1 VRKHHREAGSG
12 KALAR
17 RYDAVIVGAGSADC
31 VVARHLVDGADA
43 TVPLLH
49 AGGSVMPTIPSASTN
64 AFSIMIDEC
73 ASRLHER
80 CARRFHRDRHTE
92 ARLRLSVDPVLF
104 VFRVDA
110 KDWLADLLNCVRF
123 LQVPLPPFPWNSL
136 CPSLW

>member
-1 VRKHHREAGSG
+1 MRKHHRQAGSG

-43 TVPLLH
+43 TVLLLH

-64 AFSIMIDEC
+64 ALSIMIGEC

-80 CARRFHRDRHTE
+80 CA
-92 ARLRLSVDPVLF
+92 SVSSTNVASLTRPVL
-104 VFRVDA
+104 A
-110 KDWLADLLNCVRF
+110 
-123 LQVPLPPFPWNSL
+123 
-136 CPSLW
+136 

>member
-1 VRKHHREAGSG
+1 MRKHHREAGSG

-43 TVPLLH
+43 TVLLLH

-64 AFSIMIDEC
+64 AFSIMIGEC

-80 CARRFHRDRHTE
+80 CARRFHRHVRAGRSAQRAEVRHADVFSRIACGPMA
-92 ARLRLSVDPVLF
+92 ARSALMLPRL
-104 VFRVDA
+104 
-110 KDWLADLLNCVRF
+110 VRT
-123 LQVPLPPFPWNSL
+123 
-136 CPSLW
+136 